1 MRTLKGYE
9 AIQVAEQH
17 NILLYD
23 LENKKEVSPA
33 EAREYIERRRD
44 PDVFIVYDWPDTDEE
59 AERIVLREYQ
69 KALLERQESEA
80 RIFDLSVALSGGLPI
95 HEVAAEAAAK
105 RLVEQGKLE
114 IVETR
119 DDGNIYRIPQVMYFK
134 RSFLD
139 ELRHVVCHQC
149 AHLDPEGPFHEIC
162 LMNLVQFIKDTDL
175 NTTDIVEVRAS
186 RTPTRRST
194 RPVHPSIS
202 MEWLSKTALATR
214 KKWKEV
220 LKPMLTDGLQ
230 VDVAKR
236 PQRPEQPTEP
246 PVHVQPVEEH
256 RPQDL
261 FKRTKISKNELIQ
274 FLRTVEIVD
283 ENGEVGHLRQENQ
296 KLLEKL
302 AMKQREVEEIEKQ
315 RAFAEKQYQEVQ
327 RDLDV
332 LLEALQIAKKRA
344 PSSPSSG
351 HVIDATY
358 ESSYDDDARS

>member
-23 LENKKEVSPA
+23 LENKTEVSPTD
-33 EAREYIERRRD
+33 AREYIERRRD
-44 PDVFIVYDWPDTDEE
+44 PDVFVIYDWPDTDEE
-59 AERIVLREYQ
+59 GERIVLREYQ
-69 KALLERQESEA
+69 KALLERQEFEA

-114 IVETR
+114 IVEAR
-119 DDGNIYRIPQVMYFK
+119 DDGSVYRIPQVMYFK

-139 ELRHVVCHQC
+139 ELRRVVCHQC
-149 AHLDPEGPFHEIC
+149 AHLDPEGPFHEVC

-175 NTTDIVEVRAS
+175 NTTDIVEARTS
-186 RTPTRRST
+186 RTPTRRFT
-194 RPVHPSIS
+194 RPVYPGIS

-214 KKWKEV
+214 NKWKEV
-220 LKPMLTDGLQ
+220 LKPMFSTDGLQ
-230 VDVAKR
+230 VNVAKR

-246 PVHVQPVEEH
+246 PVYAQPVEN
-256 RPQDL
+256 PKMDL
-261 FKRTKISKNELIQ
+261 FKQTKITKNQLIQ

-296 KLLEKL
+296 KLLEQL
-302 AMKQREVEEIEKQ
+302 AQKQREIEQIEKQ
-315 RAFAEKQYQEVQ
+315 RTLAERQYQEVQ
-327 RDLDV
+327 RDMDV

-344 PSSPSSG
+344 PSAM
-351 HVIDATY
+351 HVVDATY
-358 ESSYDDDARS
+358 ETSHDDDVRS